1 MKNKNGS
8 VKIVCLI
15 IIAILICIAI
25 VANKNKKSNNNSKIN
40 DEKIEINQAYDID
53 DITSSDVKIEKTKN
67 VEIAS
72 KYTID
77 SNSIYKSEETV
88 MFEDRKGTMFYVRDG
103 ENDMN
108 IYQTKYYID
117 PDDAVSIRAR
127 EYMEEFRHLCE
138 SYIGP
143 ESESTETVYDK
154 TVSDYELPTEE
165 EVMLNNKLYNIS
177 FVDNSFAKYESE
189 IEGETSE
196 ITEIETEENVRKY
209 EINFYKKDNYLM
221 CEFVII
227 K

>member
-1 MKNKNGS
+1 MKKKNGS

-72 KYTID
+72 KYTSD